1 MRNSILKYLQAS
13 SMEHPENICVS
24 DSSHSLTYAESTA
37 KSYAISLQLRQQGSL
52 NKPIVVFAKKSVNAL
67 SMIFSATMA
76 GGIYCPVDIN
86 SPKERLLKI
95 LSNLQDCLV
104 LYDETS
110 GNLLDSLELDSSI
123 STINIDEIPA
133 SKLPTQDIWADIEK
147 FNQTVIDKDPCYI
160 IFTSGST
167 GTPKGVTICHSSV
180 IDYIDWANSAY
191 EVSKVDI
198 IGSQAPLFFDN
209 STLDIY
215 LALSNAAELHVIPES
230 VFIFPQKTL
239 EYLKE
244 KAITTIFW
252 VPSLLVNIANLKLL
266 DQFQLPCLRNV
277 LFAGEVMPAKTI
289 KYWLDKHPNA
299 HYSNLYGPTEITV
312 DCTYYDVPSD
322 WDGDSLPIGIPCH
335 NSGILILDE
344 NDQRNDEGELCVRG
358 SSLAL
363 GYWANSEKTE
373 EVFCQNPLQDKYID
387 MIYRTG
393 DLVRLVDG
401 LIYYIGRKDFQIK
414 HNGYRIELG
423 EIESQIME
431 LGAVEQCVVGYL
443 SEDKVLY
450 SFVQCSSS
458 MSEVELKVALT
469 KRLPKYMIPSKI
481 GFVQEMLFTPN
492 GKLNRKA
499 FSEKALQEFVKVK

>member
-1 MRNSILKYLQAS
+1 
-13 SMEHPENICVS
+13 
-24 DSSHSLTYAESTA
+24 
-37 KSYAISLQLRQQGSL
+37 
-52 NKPIVVFAKKSVNAL
+52 
-67 SMIFSATMA
+67 
-76 GGIYCPVDIN
+76 
-86 SPKERLLKI
+86 
-95 LSNLQDCLV
+95 
-104 LYDETS
+104 
-110 GNLLDSLELDSSI
+110 
-123 STINIDEIPA
+123 
-133 SKLPTQDIWADIEK
+133 
-147 FNQTVIDKDPCYI
+147 
-160 IFTSGST
+160 
-167 GTPKGVTICHSSV
+167 
-180 IDYIDWANSAY
+180 
-191 EVSKVDI
+191 
-198 IGSQAPLFFDN
+198 
-209 STLDIY
+209 
-215 LALSNAAELHVIPES
+215 
-230 VFIFPQKTL
+230 
-239 EYLKE
+239 
-244 KAITTIFW
+244 TIFW

-266 DQFQLPCLRNV
+266 DQFQLPCLKNV
-277 LFAGEVMPAKTI
+277 FFAGEVMPAKTI

-322 WDGDSLPIGIPCH
+322 WDGDSSPPPPPPPH
-335 NSGILILDE
+335 SGILILDE

-431 LGAVEQCVVGYL
+431 LDAVEQCVVGYL

>member
-1 MRNSILKYLQAS
+1 
-13 SMEHPENICVS
+13 
-24 DSSHSLTYAESTA
+24 
-37 KSYAISLQLRQQGSL
+37 
-52 NKPIVVFAKKSVNAL
+52 
-67 SMIFSATMA
+67 
-76 GGIYCPVDIN
+76 
-86 SPKERLLKI
+86 
-95 LSNLQDCLV
+95 
-104 LYDETS
+104 
-110 GNLLDSLELDSSI
+110 
-123 STINIDEIPA
+123 
-133 SKLPTQDIWADIEK
+133 
-147 FNQTVIDKDPCYI
+147 
-160 IFTSGST
+160 
-167 GTPKGVTICHSSV
+167 
-180 IDYIDWANSAY
+180 
-191 EVSKVDI
+191 

-266 DQFQLPCLRNV
+266 DQFQLPCLKNV

-322 WDGDSLPIGIPCH
+322 WDGDSLPIGVPCH

-401 LIYYIGRKDFQIK
+401 LIYY
-414 HNGYRIELG
+414 
-423 EIESQIME
+423 
-431 LGAVEQCVVGYL
+431 
-443 SEDKVLY
+443 
-450 SFVQCSSS
+450 
-458 MSEVELKVALT
+458 
-469 KRLPKYMIPSKI
+469 
-481 GFVQEMLFTPN
+481 
-492 GKLNRKA
+492 
-499 FSEKALQEFVKVK
+499 